1 MCFAIKLSKTKIHN
15 WMCVRAYVCVRVYMV
30 CEQGNW
36 TGVKMNEE
44 IKSVLI
50 FCVCWQVNFSLSFA
64 EI

>member
-1 MCFAIKLSKTKIHN
+1 
-15 WMCVRAYVCVRVYMV
+15 MCVRAYVCVRVYMV